1 MATEYL
7 RAIDVGLEIG
17 NVVNVLGTTARY
29 CVLGIDEREILLNG
43 GRKLPIDRLKDIL
56 VEKEIKGEEMIVE
69 GKVFADMQTEYLI
82 MYIKGELTFGARVKG
97 IMTTADK
104 QFAVFSKDTREEDV
118 RIDTMFYYDKETNGV
133 IQDPSADWFINEPD
147 IPITLPTLP
156 KDVMNQVYADMKKSA
171 GVYAG
176 AVLGNATGHSP
187 TRLTDATQAMDT
199 VVDMCRNIEA
209 KYAELKSALETFKK
223 DLVGVGIEGFIQRY
237 AFKEHILIT
246 GPSGSSKTYSVDK
259 YITDNKYEK
268 EFIAGHEAIESIDL
282 LGYSIRHTDG
292 SFVWLDGPLTSAF
305 RKAKI
310 GKSVLFLDELLRIPA
325 KELNI
330 LIGALTPNSSNEYVL
345 RTNRLT
351 GLENGIGTSETITVP
366 KDNLWVI
373 GTTNMGSNYDVNE
386 MDLALNDRFMI
397 TDVSI
402 RQEVVDNIITT
413 SDVNT
418 LGEVV
423 RNRLSKLFGLVN
435 KLVQAKELSY
445 PLNIRHI
452 TKALRLAS
460 KKEEV
465 GMYLK
470 DLAPQVVSRTT
481 EGVLNTTELQIYH
494 DTVNAMFSPGG

>member
-1 MATEYL
+1 MAVKYL
-7 RAIDVGLEIG
+7 KAADVGLKIG
-17 NVVNVLGTTARY
+17 DAIYLMGTTAHY
-29 CVLGIDEREILLNG
+29 IVLGIDEKEILLNG
-43 GRKLPIDRLKDIL
+43 DRKLPIDRLKDIL
-56 VEKEIKGEEMIVE
+56 VRKDIKGEDMDVE

-118 RIDTMFYYDKETNGV
+118 KIDTMFYYDKEANGV
-133 IQDPSADWFINEPD
+133 IQDPDADWFVNASD
-147 IPITLPTLP
+147 VSVTLPTLP
-156 KDVMNQVYADMKKSA
+156 KNVMNQVYVDMKKTA
-171 GVYAG
+171 GVYAE
-176 AVLGNATGHSP
+176 GHSS
-187 TRLTDATQAMDT
+187 TRLTDATQTMDAI
-199 VVDMCRNIEA
+199 VDMCHNIEA

-223 DLVGVGIEGFIQRY
+223 DLMGIGIEGFIHRY

-259 YITDNKYEK
+259 YITDNKYER
-268 EFIAGHEAIESIDL
+268 EFIAGHEAIEAIDL

-305 RKAKI
+305 RKAKV
-310 GKSVLFLDELLRIPA
+310 GKSVLFLDELLRIPT

-345 RTNRLT
+345 RTNRLI

-397 TDVSI
+397 TDVVI
-402 RQEVVDNIITT
+402 QQEVVDNIITI
-413 SDVNT
+413 SDVNA

-423 RNRLSKLFGLVN
+423 RNRLSKLFELVN

-452 TKALRLAS
+452 TKVLRLAD

-465 GMYLK
+465 GVYLK

-494 DTVNAMFSPGG
+494 DTVNAMFSSGG